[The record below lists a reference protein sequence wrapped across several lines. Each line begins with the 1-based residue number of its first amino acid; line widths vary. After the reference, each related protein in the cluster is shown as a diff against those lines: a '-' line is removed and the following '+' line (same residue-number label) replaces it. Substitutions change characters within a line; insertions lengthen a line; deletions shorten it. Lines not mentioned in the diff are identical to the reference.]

1 MSNFKEKTILVT
13 GGTNGIGKTIAQH
26 FYAKKATVYLTGT
39 NSFLI
44 NKINSKNDPRM
55 IAIMSDFS
63 STDFQNDFQSKI
75 DKIDKID
82 ILVNNAGIN
91 KIDNFVDTKSEDFEK
106 ILNVNLKA
114 PYEISKMVTKKM
126 IKNKYGRIVNISSI
140 FGKLSKAK
148 RSLYSMSKF
157 GIHGLTVALAAELSE
172 KNILTNTVSPGF
184 VNTNLTKKILS
195 AKEMKSLAQLVP
207 IKRFAETD
215 EIVKLVMFLC
225 SSENTY
231 LSGQNIMIDGGFSIV

>member
-13 GGTNGIGKTIAQH
+13 GGTNGIGKSIVQH
-26 FYAKKATVYLTGT
+26 FYNQKATVYLTGT
-39 NSFLI
+39 NSYLI
-44 NKINSKNDPRM
+44 NKINSKNDSRM
-55 IAIMSDFS
+55 IAIMCDFS
-63 STDFQNDFQSKI
+63 SPDFQNDIQSKI

-91 KIDNFVDTKSEDFEK
+91 KIDNFVDTKSEDFEE

-140 FGKLSKAK
+140 FGKLSKPK

-157 GIHGLTVALAAELSE
+157 GIHGLTGALAAELSD

-184 VNTNLTKKILS
+184 VNTDLTKKILS
-195 AKEMKSLAQLVP
+195 VKEMKNLAELVP

-225 SSENTY
+225 SNENTY

>member
-1 MSNFKEKTILVT
+1 MLNFKDKTILVT
-13 GGTNGIGKTIAQH
+13 GGTNGIGKAIARH
-26 FYAKKATVYLTGT
+26 FYNEKATVYITGT
-39 NSFLI
+39 NHSLI
-44 NKINSKNDPRM
+44 NEINSKKNQRM

-63 STDFQNDFQSKI
+63 SDEFKDDIQDKI
-75 DKIDKID
+75 DRIDKID

-106 ILNVNLKA
+106 IMNVNLKA
-114 PYEISKMVTKKM
+114 PYEISKIVSRKM

-140 FGKLSKAK
+140 FGKLSKPK

-157 GIHGLTVALAAELSE
+157 GIHGLTVALAAELSD

-184 VNTNLTKKILS
+184 VNTDLTKKILS
-195 AKEMKSLAQLVP
+195 SKEMESLASLVP
-207 IKRFAETD
+207 IRRFAETD

>member
-13 GGTNGIGKTIAQH
+13 GGTNGIGKAIAQH
-26 FYAKKATVYLTGT
+26 FYDEKAIVYLTGT
-39 NSFLI
+39 NNSLI
-44 NKINSKNDPRM
+44 NEINSKNDPRM

-63 STDFQNDFQSKI
+63 STNFQNDIQSKI

-114 PYEISKMVTKKM
+114 PYEISKIVTKKM

-140 FGKLSKAK
+140 FGKLSKPK

-157 GIHGLTVALAAELSE
+157 GIHGLTVALSAELSD

-184 VNTNLTKKILS
+184 VNTDLTKKILS
-195 AKEMKSLAQLVP
+195 LEEINSLAEAVP
-207 IKRFAETD
+207 IKRFAETE
-215 EIVKLVMFLC
+215 EIAKLVMFL
-225 SSENTY
+225 SSNDNTY
-231 LSGQNIMIDGGFSIV
+231 ISGQNIMIDGGFSIV

>member
-26 FYAKKATVYLTGT
+26 FYDEKAIVYLTGT
-39 NSFLI
+39 NNSLI
-44 NKINSKNDPRM
+44 NEINSKNDPRM

-63 STDFQNDFQSKI
+63 STNFQNDIQSKI

-114 PYEISKMVTKKM
+114 PYEISKIVTKKM

-140 FGKLSKAK
+140 FGKLSKPK

-157 GIHGLTVALAAELSE
+157 GIHGLTVALSAELSD

-184 VNTNLTKKILS
+184 VNTDLTKKILS
-195 AKEMKSLAQLVP
+195 LEEINSLAEAVP
-207 IKRFAETD
+207 IKRFAETE
-215 EIVKLVMFLC
+215 EIAKLVMFL
-225 SSENTY
+225 SSNDNTY
-231 LSGQNIMIDGGFSIV
+231 ISGQNIMIDGGFSIV

>member
-13 GGTNGIGKTIAQH
+13 GGTNGIGKTIVQH
-26 FYAKKATVYLTGT
+26 FYAEKAIVYLTGT
-39 NSFLI
+39 NSSLI

-63 STDFQNDFQSKI
+63 SPDFQNDIQSKI

-126 IKNKYGRIVNISSI
+126 IKNQYGRIVNISSI
-140 FGKLSKAK
+140 FGKLSKPK

-157 GIHGLTVALAAELSE
+157 GIHGLTVALAAELSD

-184 VNTNLTKKILS
+184 VNTDLTKKILS
-195 AKEMKSLAQLVP
+195 AKEMKSLAELVP

-225 SSENTY
+225 SNENTY

>member
-13 GGTNGIGKTIAQH
+13 GGTNGIGKTIAHH
-26 FYAKKATVYLTGT
+26 FYDEKAIVYLTGT
-39 NSFLI
+39 NNSLV
-44 NKINSKNDPRM
+44 NEINSKNDPRM

-63 STDFQNDFQSKI
+63 STNFQNDIQSKI
-75 DKIDKID
+75 DKIDTID

-114 PYEISKMVTKKM
+114 PYEISKIVTKKM

-140 FGKLSKAK
+140 FGKLSKPK

-157 GIHGLTVALAAELSE
+157 GIHGLTVALSAELSD

-184 VNTNLTKKILS
+184 VNTDLTKKILS
-195 AKEMKSLAQLVP
+195 LEEINSLAEAVP
-207 IKRFAETD
+207 IKRFAETE
-215 EIVKLVMFLC
+215 EIAKLVMFL
-225 SSENTY
+225 SSNDNTY
-231 LSGQNIMIDGGFSIV
+231 ISGQNIMIDGGFSIV